1 LSNPLVLVV
10 GKPNVG
16 KSTLFN
22 RIIKEKKSI
31 VLDYPGVTRDHVYA
45 EARWDERAF
54 MLVDTCG
61 IFEDPEEIIA
71 KQQKEVVLN
80 SIRESAL
87 VIFVVDGKNGLTSE
101 DHHIAEFIRKAGVD
115 VVLAA
120 NKAEGFE
127 KYESFIKPDLY
138 QLGFGEPIPV
148 SAEHNRNIDELLD
161 EVVEK
166 LENKGISIRYVK
178 EIEEDENTIKV
189 AFIGKPNAGKSSLFN
204 AITGMKKAI
213 VSDIP
218 GTTRDTVDQIVT
230 IDENTFK
237 FIDTAGMRKKSTVK
251 YGTIEMYSIIRTI
264 KTIEKSDV
272 VVLLIDATEGVTQQ
286 DKKVAG
292 LAENN
297 GKGTII
303 VFNKWDL
310 IEQEKREEFINK
322 AKKELYFINYSPVI
336 FTEAKNSK
344 GIKEVIK
351 KIVQVN
357 ESRNREIST
366 SILNQALER
375 HMMMTPP
382 PIKKGKRVKLYYGV
396 QVGVR
401 PPVFTFYANMPK
413 ELSKSYQQSIRNMI
427 RKYIDPF
434 EGSPLFLKFEERKR

>member
-80 SIRESAL
+80 SIREAAL

>member
-1 LSNPLVLVV
+1 MSNPLVLVV

>member
-1 LSNPLVLVV
+1 MSNPLVLVV

-80 SIRESAL
+80 SIREAAL

>member
-1 LSNPLVLVV
+1 MSNPLVLVV

-80 SIRESAL
+80 SIREAAL

-101 DHHIAEFIRKAGVD
+101 DHHIAEFIRKSGVD